1 MIDFGFA
8 KRIPFK
14 KDNTVQTKSFTLC
27 GTPDYLAP
35 ELVLS
40 RGHDKAVDYWALG
53 CFLYELLCGRTP
65 FTDPRQAEIF
75 KKAIRS
81 ERFLVFPQGFPASAA
96 DLIRRLL
103 TPNATFRLGNLSGG
117 MQDII
122 GHPMFLEGGLDWAE
136 LSIKRMPPPHK
147 PKVNMKVNFF
157 FVLRI
162 PVSFQTYF
170 CFRRSSIFVFWS
182 QVRSAVDTSNFEAVA
197 EEDKVLAYTG
207 PQKLFEGF

>member
-1 MIDFGFA
+1 
-8 KRIPFK
+8 
-14 KDNTVQTKSFTLC
+14 KSFTLC

-81 ERFLVFPQGFPASAA
+81 ERFLAFPAGFPATAQ

-103 TPNATFRLGNLSGG
+103 TPNATYRLGNLSGG
-117 MQDII
+117 IQDIMS
-122 GHPMFLEGGLDWAE
+122 HPMFNEVDFNWRE
-136 LSIKRMPPPHK
+136 LYAKRMVPPHK
-147 PKVNMKVNFF
+147 PKV
-157 FVLRI
+157 R
-162 PVSFQTYF
+162 
-170 CFRRSSIFVFWS
+170 
-182 QVRSAVDTSNFEAVA
+182 
-197 EEDKVLAYTG
+197 G
-207 PQKLFEGF
+207 